1 MSPPPS
7 STLPLFP
14 LGTVLFP
21 QMEMPLYI
29 FEERYRRLIQDRGGQ
44 DPAFGVVLIRTGFE
58 VGETAEPY
66 DIGTAA
72 TIMARRDYEDGRHD
86 LVVRGGQRFRILAT
100 EDTQGYLL
108 GTVEW
113 LEPVAGCDTGP
124 DAVDQVWDAF
134 LQLANAYL
142 KQAHLTDGSSTQVQP
157 PDRPTEMDACALAYL
172 LASRLP
178 IAQKDRQHLLTLN
191 TSQDL
196 IQELQRILDQ
206 ERRLVSTIGATAV
219 VATRPGT
226 AEEAE

>member
-1 MSPPPS
+1 
-7 STLPLFP
+7 
-14 LGTVLFP
+14 
-21 QMEMPLYI
+21 MEMPLYI
-29 FEERYRRLIQDRGGQ
+29 FEERYRRLIHVRSGQ

-100 EDTQGYLL
+100 EDTQGYLV

-124 DAVDQVWDAF
+124 TAVDQVWDAF

-142 KQAHLTDGSSTQVQP
+142 KQAHMTDGATTQVQP

-196 IQELQRILDQ
+196 IQELQRVLDQ

-226 AEEAE
+226 ADEAE

>member
-1 MSPPPS
+1 
-7 STLPLFP
+7 
-14 LGTVLFP
+14 
-21 QMEMPLYI
+21 MEMPLYI
-29 FEERYRRLIQDRGGQ
+29 FEERYRRLIHDRGGE

-66 DIGTAA
+66 DLGTTA
-72 TIMARRDYEDGRHD
+72 TIIARRDYEDGRYD

-100 EDTQGYLL
+100 EDVQGYLV

-113 LEPVAGCDTGP
+113 LEPVSGCDTGAH
-124 DAVDQVWDAF
+124 AVDQVWDAF

-142 KQAHLTDGSSTQVQP
+142 KQAHLADPGNAQIQP
-157 PDRPTEMDACALAYL
+157 PNRPTEMDACALAYL

-191 TSQDL
+191 TSHDL
-196 IQELQRILDQ
+196 IQELQHILDQ

-219 VATRPGT
+219 VATRPGA
-226 AEEAE
+226 AEETE

>member
-1 MSPPPS
+1 
-7 STLPLFP
+7 
-14 LGTVLFP
+14 
-21 QMEMPLYI
+21 MEMPLYI
-29 FEERYRRLIQDRGGQ
+29 FEERYKRLLRDRGG
-44 DPAFGVVLIRTGFE
+44 DDLAFGVVLIRTGFE

-72 TIMARRDYEDGRHD
+72 TILARRDYEDGRHD
-86 LVVRGGQRFRILAT
+86 LVVRGAQRFRILAT
-100 EDTQGYLL
+100 EDTQGYLV

-113 LEPVAGCDTGP
+113 LEPVTGCDTEP
-124 DAVDQVWDAF
+124 SAVDQVWDAF

-142 KQAHLTDGSSTQVQP
+142 KQAHLTDDGNAQIQP

-191 TSQDL
+191 TSQEL
-196 IQELQRILDQ
+196 IQELQRILAQ

-226 AEEAE
+226 AEEAD